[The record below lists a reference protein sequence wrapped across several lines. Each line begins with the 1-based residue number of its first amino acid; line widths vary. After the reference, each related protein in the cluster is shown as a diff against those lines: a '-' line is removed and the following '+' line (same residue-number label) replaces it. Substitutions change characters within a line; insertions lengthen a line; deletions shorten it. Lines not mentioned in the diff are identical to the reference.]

1 MRTKGRYTQGLGFRL
16 FFSLPTYIYWMDGC
30 TDKGRLLTGTLK
42 EHTHNEHTHTHKQT
56 KVLFKRKKKRPVR
69 THEVLKERSSLP
81 FVRSRRFVQRQICV
95 YCPCQYV
102 GSASGQQ
109 FHHLEIG
116 DCARGG
122 EDRWREK
129 REGGREGAE
138 EGDIENTHTGA
149 QTYTDIHRHTDRD
162 AHKPLIRLWLGHWS
176 GMLLWRQILQEEKRP
191 IIGGKETYYRRKRDL
206 LYVLAR
212 SLVRHVALA
221 ANVLLMCCASW
232 RQIYSRSL
240 LTLQQV
246 SFDTIV
252 GLFWRQLALDLAQAL
267 FQLHALAR
275 AGEVCACGACV
286 CRGRDGERESE
297 REREREDLA
306 AGRKWEKSDI
316 LIFYTHIKISSS
328 VFISLIT
335 SSSPLC
341 GPSARCMSVY
351 VCVCVQGQ
359 GRVGV
364 Y

>member
-138 EGDIENTHTGA
+138 EGDIENTHTGTQTYTEGRTHQHTDIENTHTGTQTYTEGRTHQYTDIENTHTGA

-191 IIGGKETYYRRKRDL
+191 IIGGKETYYMFWLGHWSGML
-206 LYVLAR
+206 LWLP
-212 SLVRHVALA
+212 
-221 ANVLLMCCASW
+221 MCC
-232 RQIYSRSL
+232 
-240 LTLQQV
+240 
-246 SFDTIV
+246 
-252 GLFWRQLALDLAQAL
+252 
-267 FQLHALAR
+267 
-275 AGEVCACGACV
+275 
-286 CRGRDGERESE
+286 
-297 REREREDLA
+297 
-306 AGRKWEKSDI
+306 
-316 LIFYTHIKISSS
+316 
-328 VFISLIT
+328 
-335 SSSPLC
+335 
-341 GPSARCMSVY
+341 
-351 VCVCVQGQ
+351 
-359 GRVGV
+359 
-364 Y
+364 